1 MGTISDATGE
11 KRRPARVGID
21 GNALR
26 AAVLGGN
33 DGLVSNLSLVMGVAG
48 ASVDR
53 SAIIIAGFAGL
64 VAGALSMA
72 LGEWLS
78 VKSARELH
86 ANQLARQARDLRE
99 QPEQEAAEL
108 GEIYRQ
114 RGIPARVAAQL
125 AGRLVR
131 HNPEAALQTMAREDL
146 GIDPDELGGSAWVAA
161 GTSFVLFALG
171 AFVPLLPFLLA
182 TGPTAIVVAVTLS
195 GIVLFGIGAAITR
208 VTGRSPLLSG
218 GRQLLF
224 GLVAAAITFGIGS
237 LVGIAV

>member
-1 MGTISDATGE
+1 MEPIPTVT
-11 KRRPARVGID
+11 ID

-48 ASVDR
+48 AGADR
-53 SAIIIAGFAGL
+53 PAIVIAGLAGL

-86 ANQLARQARDLRE
+86 ANQLAQQARDLRE
-99 QPEQEAAEL
+99 QPDQEAREL

-114 RGIPARVAAQL
+114 RGIPGGLAARL
-125 AGRLVR
+125 ANNLVR

-146 GIDPDELGGSAWVAA
+146 GIDPVELGGSAWVAA
-161 GTSFVLFALG
+161 LTSFVLFALG
-171 AFVPLLPFLLA
+171 AAVPLLPFIVTEGALAIGIAVALSAILLFA
-182 TGPTAIVVAVTLS
+182 
-195 GIVLFGIGAAITR
+195 IGAAITR
-208 VTGRSPLLSG
+208 VTGRSVLFSG

-224 GLVAAAITFGIGS
+224 GIVAAAVTFGIGS

>member
-1 MGTISDATGE
+1 MT
-11 KRRPARVGID
+11 ID

-48 ASVDR
+48 AGADR
-53 SAIIIAGFAGL
+53 PAIIIAGLAGL

-86 ANQLARQARDLRE
+86 ANQLAQQARDLRE
-99 QPEQEAAEL
+99 HPEREARQL

-114 RGIPARVAAQL
+114 RGIPGGL
-125 AGRLVR
+125 AGRLANSLVR
-131 HNPEAALQTMAREDL
+131 HNPEAALQTMAREEM
-146 GIDPDELGGSAWVAA
+146 GIDPVDLGGSAWVAA
-161 GTSFVLFALG
+161 LTSFILFGLG
-171 AFVPLLPFLLA
+171 AAVPLLAFIVTGGALA
-182 TGPTAIVVAVTLS
+182 IGIAVGLS
-195 GIVLFGIGAAITR
+195 GVLLFGIGAAITR
-208 VTGRSPLLSG
+208 VTGRSVLFSG

-224 GLVAAAITFGIGS
+224 GIVAAAITFGIGS

>member
-1 MGTISDATGE
+1 MRAADLVPTVT
-11 KRRPARVGID
+11 ID

-33 DGLVSNLSLVMGVAG
+33 DGLVSNLSLVTGVAG
-48 ASVDR
+48 AGADQP
-53 SAIIIAGFAGL
+53 AIIIAGLAGL

-86 ANQLARQARDLRE
+86 AHQLALQARDLRE
-99 QPEQEAAEL
+99 QPAREARQL

-114 RGIPARVAAQL
+114 RGIPGGLAARL
-125 AGRLVR
+125 ANSLVR

-146 GIDPDELGGSAWVAA
+146 GIDPVELGGSAWVAA
-161 GTSFVLFALG
+161 ATSFVLFALG
-171 AFVPLLPFLLA
+171 AAVPLLPFIVTNGALA
-182 TGPTAIVVAVTLS
+182 IGIAVVLSAV
-195 GIVLFGIGAAITR
+195 VLFGIGAAITR
-208 VTGRSPLLSG
+208 VTGRSVLFSG

-224 GLVAAAITFGIGS
+224 GIVAAAVTFGIGS

>member
-1 MGTISDATGE
+1 M
-11 KRRPARVGID
+11 RPADLLPTVPTD

-48 ASVDR
+48 AGADQP
-53 SAIIIAGFAGL
+53 AIIIAGLAGL

-86 ANQLARQARDLRE
+86 ANQLAQQARDLRE
-99 QPEQEAAEL
+99 QPEREARQL
-108 GEIYRQ
+108 GEIYLQ
-114 RGIPARVAAQL
+114 RGIPSGL
-125 AGRLVR
+125 ASRLANNLVR

-146 GIDPDELGGSAWVAA
+146 GIDPVELGGSAWVAA
-161 GTSFVLFALG
+161 ATSFVLFALG
-171 AFVPLLPFLLA
+171 AAVPLLPFIVTNGALA
-182 TGPTAIVVAVTLS
+182 IAIAVVLS
-195 GIVLFGIGAAITR
+195 GFVLFGIGAAITR
-208 VTGRSPLLSG
+208 VTGRSVLFSG

-224 GLVAAAITFGIGS
+224 GIVAAAVTFGIGS